1 MKKTILVIIF
11 LLSSFLLQMAAAQDR
26 ANVNI
31 DVQPQWGPDGYDHA
45 AYYYFPDI
53 DIFYNVSKRQYIYL
67 QNNRWVFTKYL
78 PPQYQNFDLYSSY
91 KVVVNEKK
99 PYRNA
104 QKYKEKNERFKGRLD
119 QRIISNSRDSR
130 YYANKEH
137 PKHDKWV
144 MDKERRNK
152 EDKKRH

>member
-1 MKKTILVIIF
+1 MKKTIFVITM
-11 LLSSFLLQMAAAQDR
+11 LLSSFLLQTATAQAR

-31 DVQPQWGPDGYDHA
+31 GIQPLWGPDGYDHA

-53 DIFYNVSKRQYIYL
+53 DVFYNVPKRKYIYL
-67 QNNRWVFTKYL
+67 QDNRWVFAEDL
-78 PPQYQNFDLYSSY
+78 PSQYQKFDLYSSY

-104 QKYKEKNERFKGRLD
+104 QKYREKYERFKGRLD

-137 PKHDKWV
+137 PKHNKWII
-144 MDKERRNK
+144 DNERRNK